1 MLELCNREHLDDSH
15 FAHFRQLV
23 EDEEPPLDINC
34 TDDQSRTPLILL
46 CEYNNSE
53 DLYKCV
59 QLILRR
65 SDININHRDW
75 SGLNALMGLC
85 CYSKSEEIVQV
96 AQLLIDSGL
105 NVNDTG
111 RSDKRNALMWLCLNS
126 KSEKMVQVAQL
137 LIEKGIDI
145 NHTNSDGRHALML
158 LCKWHMRFNELPS
171 DLMRRFMSRESF
183 DNLKLRHWMSE
194 GDLLVQMAE
203 LLIANGIHLNHTD
216 NDGMTSLMH
225 LCRWNK
231 SEKIFEMTK
240 LLVSHGAKVK
250 PKDKEGRN
258 AAYHLQEN
266 DSGYL
271 TTELRAQFKLILGN
285 PEPIKTCVL
294 M

>member
-1 MLELCNREHLDDSH
+1 MCNRKHLDDSH

-75 SGLNALMGLC
+75 FGLNALMGLC
-85 CYSKSEEIVQV
+85 CYSKSEEI
-96 AQLLIDSGL
+96 
-105 NVNDTG
+105 
-111 RSDKRNALMWLCLNS
+111 
-126 KSEKMVQVAQL
+126 VQVAQL